1 MQERNSRCVVDSKI
15 PNLLQLQN
23 KCIKRGRHDM
33 WGYISF
39 YKEITSQL
47 EVSSTTAWCNM
58 IIHEDAT
65 CVKRFSLQS
74 TSSTTT
80 EDVFVILWIHQLE
93 WDRDVISHS
102 SGNSCG
108 RMCVRKFSLVT
119 SAARHKELYS
129 ICSTKR
135 SVHIEATSG
144 STRVNVG

>member
-1 MQERNSRCVVDSKI
+1 MQERNSMCSTVDSKI

-23 KCIKRGRHDM
+23 KCNVADTT

-47 EVSSTTAWCNM
+47 EVSSTTAWRNM
-58 IIHEDAT
+58 VIHEDVT

-93 WDRDVISHS
+93 WDRDVISQS

-144 STRVNVG
+144 CTRVNVG